1 MEKKNKNKK
10 GLSEIVLIAIVS
22 ICLLL
27 IVSEISSNIINQV
40 ESSASADQVVIEVEE
55 VTPTVIPT
63 LTEEEYNEMFGIEN
77 AGNQGVP

>member
-1 MEKKNKNKK
+1 MEKKNNSKK
-10 GLSEIVLIAIVS
+10 RLSEIVLVAIVS

-40 ESSASADQVVIEVEE
+40 ESSTSAVQVVIEVEE

-63 LTEEEYNEMFGIEN
+63 LTEEE
-77 AGNQGVP
+77 